1 MAFLSQMRIYSFHK
15 EVSILSVPLGSYK
28 QADKYNMKTNARHQ
42 NSFRWISPVFFKKR
56 YKLKN
61 LFIVEHKG
69 EKTLWDEQ
77 ILALAREKRKVGSV
91 IYDDIFV
98 SDFLGD

>member
-1 MAFLSQMRIYSFHK
+1 MAFLSQMRLYSFHK
-15 EVSILSVPLGSYK
+15 EVSILSGSYK
-28 QADKYNMKTNARHQ
+28 QADKYNMKTNTRHQ
-42 NSFRWISPVFFKKR
+42 DCFRWTSPVFFKKR

-61 LFIVEHKG
+61 LFIVEQKG

-91 IYDDIFV
+91 IYADIFV
-98 SDFLGD
+98 